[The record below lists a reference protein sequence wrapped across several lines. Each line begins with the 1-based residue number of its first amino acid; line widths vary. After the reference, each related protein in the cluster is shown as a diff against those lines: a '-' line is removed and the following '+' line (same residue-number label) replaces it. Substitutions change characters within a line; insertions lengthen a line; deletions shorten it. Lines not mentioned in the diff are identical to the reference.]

1 MRHWLSELLGRPV
14 EFDLSQDRLLLAPI
28 DALESGLGG
37 LSDAELAG
45 KSQMLKRR
53 VQDGTEPSLLVAEA
67 FALSREAA
75 RRAIGQR
82 PFDVQILAGL
92 AMHRG
97 RIAELA
103 TGEGKTLAAVAT
115 AYLHALVGRGVHV
128 LTFNDY
134 LARRDARWMGPV
146 YQRLG
151 MSVGYVQEGM
161 MPAERRRAYRC
172 DVTYVTAKEAGF
184 DYLRDGLALDES
196 EQVHRPFHFAI
207 VDEADSILIDEA
219 RIPLVIA
226 GTEAG
231 QGSSP
236 VGLERMAAVA
246 RQLRPGIDYDT
257 DEHQHNIALTEAG
270 TARAETL
277 LGCGD
282 LYASENLARLAQL
295 RNALHA
301 QCLLARDVDYVVRG
315 GKVELVDDFT
325 GRVADKRQWPDGLQA
340 ALEAKEGVRRQPEGR
355 ILGSVTLQHF
365 LKQYPHLA
373 GMTAT
378 AQPAA
383 EELEQ
388 VYGLRVAVVPT
399 NRPMIRVDLPDVV
412 FTHQDAKRA
421 ALLDEI
427 AAAHGTG
434 RPVLVG
440 TATVGESERLADEL
454 RAKGVPCEVLNA
466 KNDEREAEI
475 VARAGALGAVTIST
489 NMAGRGTDIRLGGP
503 EEDAAQ
509 RAKVV
514 ALGGLYVIGTSRH
527 ASLRIDQQLRGRAGR
542 QGDPGRSR
550 FFVSLEDDL
559 IRRYGVQNLIFR
571 SRGMNPRSLFKLG
584 GLSGPPRPP
593 TRWQRARGD
602 EVEGKLL
609 RTEIARAQRII
620 ESETYETRKTLY
632 AFSEPVEAQ
641 RQAIRRRRQEA
652 LERAAAFDRLAE
664 LCPERYASL
673 RPRVGE
679 TVLREVERRLSLVVI
694 DRCWSEY
701 LVEVGEMRDDS
712 HLLAFAGRVP
722 LSAFIRQVGV
732 AFMALEE
739 RIDEEM
745 ARIFEALEVT
755 PEGVD
760 WEAAR
765 LRGPSAT
772 WTYLVGENPFGVS
785 GYAGP
790 VTRSQLSF
798 AVVLLW
804 PLVLIS
810 GLAHLW
816 KRRRRPRAESQVTDP
831 P

>member
-1 MRHWLSELLGRPV
+1 MRHWLSELLGGPV
-14 EFDLSQDRLLLAPI
+14 EFDLSQDRLLLVAI

-45 KSQMLKRR
+45 KAQVLKRR
-53 VQDGTEPSLLVAEA
+53 GQGGTEPSLLVAEA

-82 PFDVQILAGL
+82 PFDVQLLAGL

-161 MPAERRRAYRC
+161 MPAERWRAYRC

-184 DYLRDGLALDES
+184 DYLRDGLALDDR
-196 EQVHRPFHFAI
+196 EQVHRAFHFAI

-226 GTEAG
+226 GSDAG

-236 VGLERMAAVA
+236 VGPERMAAVA
-246 RQLRPGIDYDT
+246 RQLLPGVDHDT

-301 QCLLARDVDYVVRG
+301 ECLLARDVDYVVRG

-388 VYGLRVAVVPT
+388 LYGLRVAVIPT
-399 NRPMIRVDLPDVV
+399 HRPMIRVDHPDVV

-421 ALLDEI
+421 ALVSEI

-454 RAKGVPCEVLNA
+454 RAKGVACEVLNA
-466 KNDEREAEI
+466 KNDEREADI

-503 EEDAAQ
+503 QEDAAQ

-559 IRRYGVQNLIFR
+559 IRRYGVQDLI
-571 SRGMNPRSLFKLG
+571 SARSL
-584 GLSGPPRPP
+584 PPRQVSP
-593 TRWQRARGD
+593 
-602 EVEGKLL
+602 VEGKML
-609 RTEIARAQRII
+609 RTEIARAQRIV

-652 LERAAAFDRLAE
+652 LERPAAFDRLAE

-673 RPRVGE
+673 RPRLGE

-722 LSAFIRQVGV
+722 LSAFIRQLGV
-732 AFMALEE
+732 AFMALEV

-755 PEGVD
+755 PAGVD
-760 WEAAR
+760 WEAAG

-810 GLAHLW
+810 GFAHLW
-816 KRRRRPRAESQVTDP
+816 KRRRRGRAESQVADP

>member
-14 EFDLSQDRLLLAPI
+14 EFDLSRDRALLATI
-28 DALESGLGG
+28 DTLESGLRG
-37 LSDAELAG
+37 LSDAEIAAQ
-45 KSQMLKRR
+45 SQALQRR
-53 VQDGTEPSLLVAEA
+53 VRDGTEPGLLVAEA

-75 RRAIGQR
+75 QRAIGQR

-92 AMHRG
+92 AIHRE
-97 RIAELA
+97 RVAELA
-103 TGEGKTLAAVAT
+103 TGEGKTLAAVAP

-146 YQRLG
+146 YERLG
-151 MSVGYVQEGM
+151 LSVGHVQEGM
-161 MPAERRRAYRC
+161 ALPERRQAYRC
-172 DVTYVTAKEAGF
+172 DVTYVTAREAGF

-196 EQVHRPFHFAI
+196 EQVHRPFQFAI

-231 QGSSP
+231 QSSSRAGP
-236 VGLERMAAVA
+236 ERMAAVA

-257 DEHQHNIALTEAG
+257 DEYQHNIALTEAG
-270 TARAETL
+270 TARAEAL

-301 QCLLARDVDYVVRG
+301 ECLLARDVDYVVRA

-340 ALEAKEGVRRQPEGR
+340 ALEAKEGVPRQPEGN

-365 LKQYPHLA
+365 LRQYPHLA

-388 VYGLRVAVVPT
+388 LYGLRVTAVPT
-399 NRPMIRVDLPDVV
+399 HRPMIRVDNPDVV

-421 ALLDEI
+421 ALVGEI
-427 AAAHGTG
+427 AAVRATG
-434 RPVLVG
+434 RPILVG
-440 TATVGESERLADEL
+440 TASVDESERLADAL

-466 KNDEREAEI
+466 RNDEREAEI

-503 EEDAAQ
+503 DEDVAQ
-509 RAKVV
+509 REKVV
-514 ALGGLYVIGTSRH
+514 ALGGLYVIGTNRH

-542 QGDPGRSR
+542 QGDPGSSR

-559 IRRYGVQNLIFR
+559 IRRYGVQNLI
-571 SRGMNPRSLFKLG
+571 SARSL
-584 GLSGPPRPP
+584 PPRQDTP
-593 TRWQRARGD
+593 
-602 EVEGKLL
+602 VEGKLI
-609 RTEIARAQRII
+609 RNEIARAQRII
-620 ESETYETRKTLY
+620 ESETYEMRKTLY

-641 RQAIRRRRQEA
+641 RQAIRRRRQET
-652 LERAAAFDRLAE
+652 LERQAPLDRLGE
-664 LCPERYASL
+664 LCPARYASL
-673 RPRVGE
+673 QPRVGE

-732 AFMALEE
+732 AFLALEE

-745 ARIFEALEVT
+745 ARIFDSLDVT
-755 PEGVD
+755 SAGVD
-760 WEAAR
+760 WEAAG
-765 LRGPSAT
+765 LHAPSAT
-772 WTYLVGENPFGVS
+772 WTYLVGDNPFGVS

-798 AVVLLW
+798 AVALLW
-804 PLVLIS
+804 PLVLFS

-816 KRRRRPRAESQVTDP
+816 KRRQRAAEPQATDRP
-831 P
+831 